1 MGSRLG
7 IAYKYIIKIPERVT
21 MNNNILDQYTN
32 IKANGASQF
41 PQQDRAIGTFD
52 AEIIGVE
59 QPDEKAQR
67 YIGQQHYQWVIKC
80 KGVGKDNHGN
90 QEFRHWITFSAES
103 PEKAQAST
111 AYFASLARQ
120 LQEAAGLEPEDKELN
135 AKQALDTIDALKG
148 KTIKLNQTHD
158 GKKFIVSYAKA

>member
-1 MGSRLG
+1 
-7 IAYKYIIKIPERVT
+7 

-59 QPDEKAQR
+59 QPNEKAQR
-67 YIGQQHYQWVIKC
+67 YIDQQHYQWVIKC

-120 LQEAAGLEPEDKELN
+120 LQEAELN
-135 AKQALDTIDALKG
+135 AKQALDTINALKG
-148 KTIKLNQTHD
+148 KTIKINQTHD